1 MATKK
6 PTPKTAS
13 TKTGGKVKLPT
24 PDHAQLSTVQSQVVV
39 PVVEN
44 EKKEKSGKTKVTE
57 KTQSSQ
63 DQSQVVVPVVE
74 EAMTNEKKEKSG
86 KTKVTEKTQSSP
98 DQAQVVVHVIETVM
112 PEKKEKSGKTKL
124 TEKAQ
129 LTLNV
134 NAVRTWLKRYYE
146 QNGIDVPTFRGIHI
160 ALTTVCEVLCTEI
173 VNATVKQ
180 LQKSQSG
187 LYEITRP
194 SIRYGILLDG
204 DLEHL
209 LGTALNAFDK
219 TMNFSDHFCIP
230 QKEMLKYI
238 EFKIGKNI
246 NIDITAYNLLS
257 YLLSKAMIDFA
268 RTALICMTYADKG
281 SLDFKVIRFVVK
293 LKCTGSLEN
302 NLIRHIEDTEK
313 LFVHEKEEQPL
324 SVENEH
330 STDNP
335 TDTPTVLI
343 KTPTHKLQ
351 PVEDDTLE
359 EQLVSSSDDE
369 CAEEQY
375 NNNTED
381 IEGQDDDNNDDED
394 SDEQEQKR
402 QTKKVEKPV
411 KKVITKRVIT
421 KNAKTK

>member
-6 PTPKTAS
+6 STPKTAS
-13 TKTGGKVKLPT
+13 TKTSAKGIQLPI
-24 PDHAQLSTVQSQVVV
+24 QVQSQVVD
-39 PVVEN
+39 PVIEEMIT
-44 EKKEKSGKTKVTE
+44 EKKGKFGKTKLTE
-57 KTQSSQ
+57 KTQTSL
-63 DQSQVVVPVVE
+63 DQ
-74 EAMTNEKKEKSG
+74 
-86 KTKVTEKTQSSP
+86 TQSAVQP
-98 DQAQVVVHVIETVM
+98 NVVHVIETMM

-313 LFVHEKEEQPL
+313 LFVHEKEEQSL

-330 STDNP
+330 STNNAS
-335 TDTPTVLI
+335 DTPTGLT

-351 PVEDDTLE
+351 PVEDDTFE
-359 EQLVSSSDDE
+359 EQLMSSSDDE
-369 CAEEQY
+369 CAEEQ
-375 NNNTED
+375 NNNDTED
-381 IEGQDDDNNDDED
+381 IEGQNDDNGNDED
-394 SDEQEQKR
+394 SDEQDQKR
-402 QTKKVEKPV
+402 QTKKVGKSV

-421 KNAKTK
+421 KNAKTN